1 MINTKVVN
9 PRKRQF
15 HASLLNRKW
24 VAAKMVNKIQG
35 RSEPSPN
42 SSANSVAWTRKHL
55 RPILLP
61 DEIFSALFCYSEPA
75 VGPVPNDRTNLFVF
89 EGFWRVTGKAI
100 WSRTEPFRPRNFWKA
115 GRFGFGTT
123 WYVLNPRSFVICGL
137 LVHPVCPY
145 TVHLPAHPIFVT
157 HLHRHLQRP
166 LRPHMK
172 VILRMGA
179 VCMRICSTPS
189 RVSPFE
195 SRSYV
200 KWPSCEDVRR
210 PRMYMCCLS
219 ELPQNTAIAKAKAG

>member
-55 RPILLP
+55 RPLLLP

-75 VGPVPNDRTNLFVF
+75 VGPVPNNRTNLFVF

-157 HLHRHLQRP
+157 HLHTDTFSVRYVLTWRSFYVWALFACEFVAHQAGFPRLKVD
-166 LRPHMK
+166 HM
-172 VILRMGA
+172 
-179 VCMRICSTPS
+179 
-189 RVSPFE
+189 
-195 SRSYV
+195 
-200 KWPSCEDVRR
+200 
-210 PRMYMCCLS
+210 
-219 ELPQNTAIAKAKAG
+219 